1 MQQKSMGV
9 WLASASERRAEILL
23 EMLKGMPIWFAHSA
37 LIGEETPVPTGI
49 VVEAMVSHITNE
61 KANTAKLEVSL
72 GRIEQLSWHWMGNS
86 DSENP
91 NSKDTGINS
100 RGNMKGGNTLKPSV
114 IVKSPSPPTSIE
126 NVIVIV
132 ADTLVADPDDAF
144 SALGQ
149 PADELSAAGMLIRLS
164 GRRHLVWSGTTLFGA
179 FVCSGVESATVEIAE
194 LNESKLEY
202 LLNNGSWKGKAG
214 AYDLAGEMASNAKL
228 VAGDELAVLGFASQV
243 LSELME
249 KLETKCHSSRSSY
262 STTKSL

>member
-23 EMLKGMPIWFAHSA
+23 EMLKGVPVWFAHSA

-49 VVEAMVSHITNE
+49 VVEEMVSHITNE

-72 GRIEQLSWHWMGNS
+72 GRIEQLSWHWMGNN
-86 DSENP
+86 DCENP
-91 NSKDTGINS
+91 KSKDAGINS
-100 RGNMKGGNTLKPSV
+100 RTIMKGGNTSKPAV
-114 IVKSPSPPTSIE
+114 IVKSPPPPTSIE

-179 FVCSGVESATVEIAE
+179 FVRDGVESATVEIAE
-194 LNESKLEY
+194 LSESNLEY
-202 LLNNGSWKGKAG
+202 LLNSGSWKGKAG

-249 KLETKCHSSRSSY
+249 KLETICHSSGSY
-262 STTKSL
+262 SATKSL